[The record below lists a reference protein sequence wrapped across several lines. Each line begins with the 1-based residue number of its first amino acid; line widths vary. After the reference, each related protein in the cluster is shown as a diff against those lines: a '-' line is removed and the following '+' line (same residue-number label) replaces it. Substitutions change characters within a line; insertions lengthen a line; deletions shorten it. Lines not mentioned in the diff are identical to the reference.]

1 MERDEVYLPKTRR
14 ELNIPKDEDFDYEE
28 YFGDT
33 PIYTLIMLIRQQLFA
48 FPAYLRPSSI
58 SYSTKILSLT

>member
-1 MERDEVYLPKTRR
+1 MERDEVYLPRTRS

-33 PIYTLIMLIRQQLFA
+33 PIYTLAMLIRQQLFA
-48 FPAYLRPSSI
+48 FPAYLSQSF
-58 SYSTKILSLT
+58 ILDTV

>member
-1 MERDEVYLPKTRR
+1 MERDEVYLPRTRS

-33 PIYTLIMLIRQQLFA
+33 PIYTLAMLIRQQLFA
-48 FPAYLRPSSI
+48 FPAYLSQ
-58 SYSTKILSLT
+58 